1 MFGEMIEKGIITSEQ
16 FEKISEYYQEKKKS
30 DNERLLKKR
39 EKKVEEADDKSFKNK
54 RSTEEKNEVNYR
66 RVDNA

>member
-39 EKKVEEADDKSFKNK
+39 EKTVEEADDKSFKNK